1 MKKEFKQIILMIL
14 TVAIIASICASVI
27 GCNGGNKE
35 TSTDPVLTLK
45 PQTSE
50 TTTVNTPTTTTP
62 GSTAPIQTT
71 APTTTTTT
79 TTVRPPVTTSPI
91 TPPETGAY
99 INPLTGLKTSK
110 TNPSNKRPVAI
121 VVDNIQNAYKNQK
134 GIYQADILYEALVA
148 PGITRYLAVIED
160 YESVSD
166 ICNVRSGR
174 DYHIDIAQGHNAI
187 LVCHGGS
194 INETYDFYAN
204 VKARLG
210 ARYAF
215 VDTKDEYITSWAGKD
230 YSDKYGTIQNKG
242 SRSDLLYDTVVNGS
256 ALKAMVTGKSSRF
269 AKSGAGYTGA
279 PNGFKF
285 GTSSASA
292 SSISAKTVKIDFT
305 MDNNESKKEVTFNYD
320 ATSGKYIRSQVE
332 IKGTNISGEEL
343 SFTNV
348 IFLGVSV
355 TQGKGPKED
364 PKMAFISVTGTGKGY
379 YCCGGKMIAINWTKT
394 ANGSLILTTESGAE
408 LTLAAGNT
416 YIGYL
421 EKGYVSE
428 FPAKGYHAN

>member
-14 TVAIIASICASVI
+14 TVAIVASICASVI
-27 GCNGGNKE
+27 GCGGGNKE

-50 TTTVNTPTTTTP
+50 TTTVEAPVTTTP
-62 GSTAPIQTT
+62 RTTVPVQTT
-71 APTTTTTT
+71 EPKTT
-79 TTVRPPVTTSPI
+79 TTVESKPVVTTKPV

-99 INPLTGLKTSK
+99 INPLTGLKTSAN
-110 TNPSNKRPVAI
+110 NPSNKRPVA
-121 VVDNIQNAYKNQK
+121 VVIDNISNAYRNQK

-160 YESVSD
+160 YESVRD

-174 DYHIDIAQGHNAI
+174 DFHIDIAQSHNAI

-194 INETYDFYAN
+194 INEKYDFYQLVAN
-204 VKARLG
+204 RLG
-210 ARYAF
+210 NRFAI
-215 VDTKDEYITSWAGKD
+215 VDTMFEPITSWEEKGET
-230 YSDKYGTIQNKG
+230 YGTIQNKG
-242 SRSDLLYDTVVNGS
+242 SRKDLLHDTVVNGT
-256 ALKAMVTGKSSRF
+256 ALKLMITGKSSRF
-269 AKSGAGYTGA
+269 AKSGTSYTGA
-279 PNGFKF
+279 PKGFKF
-285 GTSSASA
+285 GTSSAVA
-292 SSISAKTVKIDFT
+292 SNISARTVKIDFT
-305 MDNNESKKEVTFNYD
+305 MDNNTSKKEVTFEYD
-320 ATSGKYIRSQVE
+320 SSSSKYIRSQVAVN
-332 IKGTNISGEEL
+332 GLSGEQL

-364 PKMAFISVTGTGKGY
+364 PKMAFVNVKGAGKGY

-394 ANGSLILTTESGAE
+394 ANGALILTTENGAE